1 VELVVLGATGATG
14 HRLVDQAIARGHHVV
29 AYVRRPQAI
38 AGRPGLRVIGGE
50 LTDEPALTSA
60 LRGADAVL
68 CAIGPAAV
76 KDVFG
81 TDLMRQT
88 LPVVARAMTAAGVRR
103 LVLMS
108 AYGVGDTA
116 ASASPMAKVAFAT
129 AVRALYRDKQ
139 IAEERLAGTD
149 LDVTTVYSTALTN
162 DPPGDAPDV
171 RDLTT
176 VTRVSGMPKI
186 SRAAVA
192 TAMLD
197 AVEDP
202 ATIGRRLLVTRPG
215 AVA

>member
-1 VELVVLGATGATG
+1 MKLVVLGATGGTG
-14 HRLVDQAIARGHHVV
+14 HRLVDQALHRGHEVV
-29 AYVRRPQAI
+29 AYVRRPEAVDR
-38 AGRPGLRVIGGE
+38 RPGLSVVGGQ
-50 LTDEPALTSA
+50 LTDAPALTA
-60 LRGADAVL
+60 AMTGADAVL
-68 CAIGPAAV
+68 CAIGPTGV
-76 KDVFG
+76 
-81 TDLMRQT
+81 TDLFGSDLMQRT
-88 LPVVARAMTAAGVRR
+88 LPVVASAMTAAGVRR

>member
-50 LTDEPALTSA
+50 LTDESALTSA
-60 LRGADAVL
+60 LTGADAVL

-81 TDLMRQT
+81 TDLMRRVM
-88 LPVVARAMTAAGVRR
+88 PVVARAMTAAGVRR

-116 ASASPMAKVAFAT
+116 ASASLLARITFRTV
-129 AVRALYRDKQ
+129 VRSLYRDKQ
-139 IAEERLAGTD
+139 IAETQLASAG
-149 LDVTTVYSTALTN
+149 LDVTTVYPTALTN
-162 DPPGDAPDV
+162 DPPGEASVV
-171 RDLTT
+171 REVAT
-176 VTRVSGMPKI
+176 VSRVSGMPKI

-197 AVEDP
+197 AVADP
-202 ATIGRRLLVTRPG
+202 ATIGQRLLVTHAG
-215 AVA
+215 AVG